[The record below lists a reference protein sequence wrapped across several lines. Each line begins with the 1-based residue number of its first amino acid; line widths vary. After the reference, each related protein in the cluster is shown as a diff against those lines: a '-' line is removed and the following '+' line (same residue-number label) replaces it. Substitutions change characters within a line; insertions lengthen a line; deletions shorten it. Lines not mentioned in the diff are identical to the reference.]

1 MASTSS
7 RKTSSSR
14 TRAARGAST
23 PAGDDLAQAVIEP
36 VAAAPEAPA
45 PVEADAAPAAAP
57 ARKRSP
63 RRKAADAAAE
73 APAAPGDAVAVAE
86 AMVPAEPVAPAP
98 AETVAEAAPAPA
110 AARKAPARARK
121 TAAKTASAT
130 KTAAKAAQPAKAT
143 RKATPAKARAK
154 AAPAEAPVA
163 VAAPVVEPAVEPVIE
178 AAVEPVVEPVVERI
192 TEPVPEVAVAP
203 SAETAPAEARP
214 KKRAPRRKPAAQAVS
229 ETAGEAQ
236 AQAEAPTVAEP
247 AAPTADEPAPEI
259 ADTAAVVVE
268 AEAQGEPACG
278 QAVDNTTGTPEAAEA
293 DAEQAAAAEP
303 APAEIAE
310 PEVAA
315 PAEPPAPPFSQVT
328 LEDGL
333 RRRLAWTAG
342 RDCPAELL
350 ALATQLDEP
359 SAAAPLVN
367 DLALLEMARVARE
380 RRHALRIDEA
390 VWQWLA
396 PARDMRE
403 RVRLLESRLPEGPAS
418 PLLAA
423 LVALPLRPYQGEGA
437 LYAAC
442 AGRSVLAD
450 DTGLG
455 RTVQAVAALRLMAA
469 QFGAERAL
477 VLTPAERR
485 AHWAAQWLALTGLEA
500 RIVASADEIA
510 AATLAPASPQ
520 APLLLLADVALVG
533 DAAAL
538 AMLQTLGAD
547 TLVVDES
554 DDADASPW
562 LDTAFTDA
570 LATLESAFALVIARA
585 PVEARPRALRA
596 MLAWIDTPRL
606 GALERLDRL
615 EQQADAPAPDR
626 LEALAPWLLRRTKT
640 LVLRQLPETVEAICP
655 VELDAAE
662 RPLHDARRLQLV
674 RAVQRWQRSRYLSDA
689 DQRRLLA
696 TLHALRLGC
705 NAGKIATAVE
715 GIETLL
721 AAPDMRVV
729 VFSQWAGSLALLS
742 DALEARGIAHLALPV
757 DVAGE
762 ARRALI
768 GAFQQDPQQ
777 RVLLCC
783 DDSPGGQLGLRH
795 AATAILHLDRPW
807 NPAMLAQRFSRIH
820 RADRVRQ
827 VPVCH
832 LVASGTLEERL
843 MQAQDDAASR
853 ELFVGLVDGAQA
865 EVFLGGARLERFM
878 AALEVLTGVMPADTA
893 ASVAPK
899 AEAAPEPAAAA

>member
-45 PVEADAAPAAAP
+45 PAPVEADAAPAAAP

-86 AMVPAEPVAPAP
+86 AVVPAEPVAPAP

-154 AAPAEAPVA
+154 AALAEAPVA
-163 VAAPVVEPAVEPVIE
+163 VAAPVVEPTVEPVVE
-178 AAVEPVVEPVVERI
+178 AAVEPVVERI

-236 AQAEAPTVAEP
+236 AQAEAPT
-247 AAPTADEPAPEI
+247 ADEPAPEI

-278 QAVDNTTGTPEAAEA
+278 QAVYNTTGTPEAAEA

-477 VLTPAERR
+477 VLAPAERR

-538 AMLQTLGAD
+538 AMLQALGAD

-562 LDTAFTDA
+562 LDSAFTDA

-585 PVEARPRALRA
+585 PVEARSRALRA

-878 AALEVLTGVMPADTA
+878 AALEVLTGVTPADTA

-899 AEAAPEPAAAA
+899 AEATPEPAAAA